1 MTIYEQA
8 LELTTPPVTLENLQ
22 EYDALLSK
30 SKGEEAERIGDLYT
44 VLISHADPEVYEQYV
59 LLSMGEM

>member
-8 LELTTPPVTLENLQ
+8 LELTRPPVTLENLQ

-30 SKGEEAERIGDLYT
+30 AKGEEANRIGDLYT
-44 VLISHADPEVYEQYV
+44 VLISQTDPEVYEQYV
-59 LLSMGEM
+59 LLSMGEI